1 MSTVSLTPDLDIIP
15 DPKLD
20 RRKRRRRTV
29 STSFE
34 QPGLENRKLL
44 LAGDERKTMSYAD
57 KMYNYLLSEE
67 AATEEEEGEEEEEE
81 EGMGLRC
88 LKKVPGAGILLV
100 FLAVCIFQGSNV
112 LTKKMTVHPLMT
124 VLLADLLKFTY
135 IAPFTVHGGD
145 NPFPRGRTMLILA
158 RGFCAGL
165 QLVGHYYA
173 IKHLPIS
180 DITMISSIKP
190 VCSTL
195 LACIFL
201 RESCGLFEVLNLV
214 LVVTGIGLVVQ
225 PSFIFG
231 QTDSQYDQQM
241 FYAAVGLCVAQVL
254 GSSVAVILRHL
265 RDIHWAALGIST
277 RIFSVIEISVALGV
291 MGLFCLPSCGAD
303 RWRIVAV
310 AVLGNI
316 TQFCHIV
323 ALKVEQAHI
332 VSVTDNASGIFVSF
346 LFQLIFFQ
354 DSPNLLKI
362 LGACVVIFSIL
373 LMGGSKI
380 YKHKKTEKFGKK
392 LST

>member
-1 MSTVSLTPDLDIIP
+1 MSH
-15 DPKLD
+15 
-20 RRKRRRRTV
+20 
-29 STSFE
+29 
-34 QPGLENRKLL
+34 
-44 LAGDERKTMSYAD
+44 AD

-67 AATEEEEGEEEEEE
+67 AGEEKEEEEEE
-81 EGMGLRC
+81 RRGLRC
-88 LKKVPGAGILLV
+88 LEKVPGAGILLV
-100 FLAVCIFQGSNV
+100 VLAVCVFQGSNV

-135 IAPFTVHGGD
+135 IAPFTVYGGD
-145 NPFPRGRTMLILA
+145 APFPRGRTMLVVA

-190 VCSTL
+190 VFSTL

-201 RESCGLFEVLNLV
+201 RESCGVFEIVNLL

-241 FYAAVGLCVAQVL
+241 FYAALGLCIAQAL
-254 GSSVAVILRHL
+254 GSSVTVILRHL

-277 RIFSVIEISVALGV
+277 RIFSVIEISIALGV
-291 MGLFCLPSCGAD
+291 MGLYCLPSCGAD

-310 AVLGNI
+310 AVFGNI
-316 TQFCHIV
+316 TQFCTILALKLEEAHIV
-323 ALKVEQAHI
+323 A
-332 VSVTDNASGIFVSF
+332 VTDNASGIIVSF

-362 LGACVVIFSIL
+362 IGACVVVFSIL
-373 LMGGSKI
+373 LMGGFKI
-380 YKHKKTEKFGKK
+380 YKHRREDKSRNT
-392 LST
+392 LSSS

>member
-1 MSTVSLTPDLDIIP
+1 M
-15 DPKLD
+15 
-20 RRKRRRRTV
+20 
-29 STSFE
+29 
-34 QPGLENRKLL
+34 
-44 LAGDERKTMSYAD
+44 
-57 KMYNYLLSEE
+57 
-67 AATEEEEGEEEEEE
+67 
-81 EGMGLRC
+81 
-88 LKKVPGAGILLV
+88 LV
-100 FLAVCIFQGSNV
+100 I
-112 LTKKMTVHPLMT
+112 
-124 VLLADLLKFTY
+124 
-135 IAPFTVHGGD
+135 
-145 NPFPRGRTMLILA
+145 A
-158 RGFCAGL
+158 RGLSAGL
-165 QLVGHYYA
+165 QLMGHYYA
-173 IKHLPIS
+173 IKYLPIS